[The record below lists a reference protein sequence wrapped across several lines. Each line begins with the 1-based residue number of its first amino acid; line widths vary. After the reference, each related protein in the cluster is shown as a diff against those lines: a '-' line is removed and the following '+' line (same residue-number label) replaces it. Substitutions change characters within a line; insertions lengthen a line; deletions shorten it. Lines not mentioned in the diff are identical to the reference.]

1 MIRLTN
7 ASSYVGDVG
16 SDLAAAYT
24 AIWSCQRSGTEW
36 PSNDSIEPI
45 APPLKPLSVSP
56 PTSGRMP
63 VSVCEVSGASVCD
76 AAFGA
81 SGCAAARPHSEPTSA
96 VASAARWKL
105 RCTSLRIAAPVP
117 SVAGLELE
125 ANDARALLLEHL
137 TQLPLS
143 ELLAQACGPVTRGAA
158 DGGQRAHARA
168 GDGRRGRGVANDRA
182 IGRVTQRAID
192 RDHQAV
198 EHHLGVG
205 EHALLVVAPGET
217 ARDRVVQLA
226 VEAGNGLAADR
237 PRAQPRLEDL
247 GARRIAIAVLAGV
260 EDLVAEDGDGFDEV
274 DVRHLPLRGAALVP
288 RLRLVDGRRELLL
301 ELGALAFGAR
311 DLIAELRCRRLRL
324 AQAVGERRDGFEH
337 EARDRA
343 DEALVRRRQCAEDL
357 RAPRIRHADLVNARG
372 GDDANRI
379 EGVVERHDAG
389 VVDGAHA
396 VEVARAER

>member
-24 AIWSCQRSGTEW
+24 AIWSCQRYGTEW
-36 PSNDSIEPI
+36 PSNDAIEPI
-45 APPLKPLSVSP
+45 APPPKPLSVSP

-96 VASAARWKL
+96 VASAARGKL

-125 ANDARALLLEHL
+125 AKDARALLLEHL
-137 TQLPLS
+137 TLLPLS

-158 DGGQRAHARA
+158 DGGQRDHARD
-168 GDGRRGRGVANDRA
+168 GDGNLGRGFDHDHA

-205 EHALLVVAPGET
+205 EYALLVVATGET
-217 ARDRVVQLA
+217 ARDRVVQFE
-226 VEAGNGLAADR
+226 VEVG
-237 PRAQPRLEDL
+237 
-247 GARRIAIAVLAGV
+247 
-260 EDLVAEDGDGFDEV
+260 
-274 DVRHLPLRGAALVP
+274 HLPLRGAALVP

-357 RAPRIRHADLVNARG
+357 RAQRIRHADLVNARFG
-372 GDDANRI
+372 S
-379 EGVVERHDAG
+379 H
-389 VVDGAHA
+389 HH
-396 VEVARAER
+396 